1 MIDEALKALD
11 ARQCEAIDHPS
22 NPLCIIAKAGSGKT
36 LVLARRIARRAA
48 SGDLDVRRTL
58 AITFTTKAAGEL
70 RDRLTH
76 LLGRDIPTTA
86 TFHAIARRML
96 VDHAAQHQRPVPNVL
111 DNPHEFLL
119 RGLSVQDRRHSN
131 ALLVEFAW
139 AQSHGIAPPSYVA
152 SAQRAQR
159 APDLDLSHIAD
170 VYDSYCT
177 RKRQQD
183 VLDFD
188 DLLAESVRL
197 LRDDPVFARAQH
209 WRFRHFFVDE
219 YQDTNPL
226 QQAFLDGLLAG
237 RDDLCVVGDVNQAIY
252 GFNGADPTFLVDFS
266 ARHPNAHTIELTRNY
281 RSNKT
286 VVDFAN
292 AALQGN
298 QARLI
303 EAPVLHKCDDEDS
316 EARLIAR
323 HLRAEHLPGTHW
335 RSQAVLARTQMQ
347 LTTIEH
353 ALDTAGIPHR
363 RQHEQTDTDAVIF
376 CTFHAAKGLEWP
388 IVHLA
393 GLEEG
398 YVPHFRAQSDEALEE
413 ERRLLYV
420 ALSRP
425 RRRLYLTW
433 AATRGFGETR
443 VQRLPSRWVAAI
455 AAQPVPTRR
464 TPSKVVA
471 RRQEATHDLA
481 ARLHHWRSVQARAA
495 RVPVNVVLPD
505 NVLSDLVRICPSTV
519 EELAAIDGL
528 GPSMLRRF
536 GSDIIE
542 TIGANT

>member
-1 MIDEALKALD
+1 MIDGALNALD
-11 ARQCEAIDHPS
+11 ARQQEAIDHPT

-70 RDRLTH
+70 RERLSH

-86 TFHAIARRML
+86 TFHAIARRLL
-96 VDHAAQHQRPVPNVL
+96 VDHAVQHQRPAPNVL
-111 DNPHEFLL
+111 DNPHEFLH
-119 RGLSVQDRRHSN
+119 RGLSVQDRRHAS

-139 AQSHGIAPPSYVA
+139 AQSHGIAPPSYAA

-159 APDLDLSHIAD
+159 APGIDLSHVAEI
-170 VYDSYCT
+170 YDFYAT
-177 RKRQQD
+177 QKRQRN

-188 DLLAESVRL
+188 DLLAESVRVL
-197 LRDDPVFARAQH
+197 HGDPVFARAQQ
-209 WRFRHFFVDE
+209 WQFRHFFVDE

-237 RDDLCVVGDVNQAIY
+237 RVDLCVVGDANQAIY
-252 GFNGADPTFLVDFS
+252 GFNGADPTFLVDFA
-266 ARHPNAHTIELTRNY
+266 ARYPGAHIVELTTNY
-281 RSNKT
+281 RSNER
-286 VVDFAN
+286 VVDFAD

-298 QARLI
+298 HARI
-303 EAPVLHKCDDEDS
+303 NEAPIFHKCDDEAS

-347 LTTIEH
+347 LITIEH
-353 ALDTAGIPHR
+353 ALDTVGIPHR
-363 RQHEQTDTDAVIF
+363 RQHEQTDTDAVVL

-398 YVPHFRAQSDEALEE
+398 YVPHYRAQSDEALEE

-425 RRRLYLTW
+425 RKTLHLTW
-433 AATRGFGETR
+433 AATRNFGETK
-443 VQRLPSRWVAAI
+443 VQRSPSRWVADI
-455 AAQPVPTRR
+455 AAPPLPSQRP
-464 TPSKVVA
+464 PSKVTA
-471 RRQEATHDLA
+471 QTQEAPRSLT

-495 RVPVNVVLPD
+495 CVPVNVVLPD
-505 NVLSDLVRICPSTV
+505 QVLSDLVRICPSTV

-528 GPSMLRRF
+528 GPSMVRRF
-536 GSDIIE
+536 GNDIIE